1 MKLTTYILSLLCVL
15 GFCASFITGYFVYN
29 TVVTNTIQT
38 LSDAQLKRTEQT
50 LKDLDYTLHEAFR
63 GIVAIANF
71 YSHSKLPDESNK
83 EESRQMLI
91 DVANE
96 LSTPWDALHIFDRSG
111 DLRLSTQYLPGSLR
125 KKIENNPLHIDAL
138 LTAELANTW
147 NTDLIMDPESGQPVI
162 LFAAPIRDKTDPTRP
177 VAGVAIGYF
186 SWLRF
191 SELLFKVSD
200 TRLTILNRDGDFIAS
215 NNPYNT
221 FQPLEVSFA
230 DHPSIS
236 AHMANPENSPDP
248 QMILDESEPDPSNYG
263 ISKGI
268 IQSLENPDE
277 LVIQSV
283 AIEQGQFEKAGNSW
297 LIIAETPIKEVLF
310 QARQIGIQQALLNSG
325 MIFLGFGLTYLVLRR
340 EVTKPISTLN
350 QAVVSITHGL
360 FKTRISTKTV
370 NTREI
375 QTLSIAFNRMA
386 ERLEL
391 AREHS
396 NLAHRL
402 QRMVDQSVA
411 GQMTIN
417 RKFQITYCNQAARK
431 TFHKHVASFQSKWK
445 DFDPK
450 ELLGYKF
457 NVLIDEEIDQ
467 QELLSDPSNLPFQKD
482 IPVGELTFHV
492 TITAIYDEYGH
503 YDGNAVEWENVT
515 EKREATRLQQE
526 AEQALRDSLQEL
538 DQFAY
543 IASHDLRTPLQGISL
558 LAEWIAEDD
567 IENLSPSSAQNL
579 HRIHE
584 RCQRLGRLLDDLLAY
599 SRSGK
604 VLGEIRTVHTGELLS
619 ELSEILDPEDQYHIQ
634 ATGDIPTF
642 ETYNAP
648 FELVLRNL
656 IQNAIKHHHKPT
668 GVIELSCQDEGENYR
683 FSIKDD
689 GPGIKEEHLEKIFG
703 MFKSFQT
710 VDDKNASVEST
721 SSGIGLAIIKK
732 TVESFDCE
740 VVVESKPGLGST
752 FSFTWPKKVTT
763 KKPLQAQVTEEL

>member
-29 TVVTNTIQT
+29 TVVTTTIQN
-38 LSDAQLKRTEQT
+38 LSDAQLKRTQQT

-63 GIVAIANF
+63 GIVGIANF
-71 YSHSKLPDESNK
+71 YSHSQLPDETNQEK
-83 EESRQMLI
+83 SRQMLI

-111 DLRLSTQYLPGSLR
+111 NLRLSTQYLPGSLR

-162 LFAAPIRDKTDPTRP
+162 LFAAPIRDKTDPQRP
-177 VAGVAIGYF
+177 VVGVAIGYF

-191 SELLFKVSD
+191 SELLFNVSD
-200 TRLTILNRDGDFIAS
+200 TRLTMLNRDGDFIAS
-215 NNPYNT
+215 NNAYNT
-221 FQPLEVSFA
+221 SLPLEVSFA

-236 AHMANPENSPDP
+236 THIANPDSSPDP
-248 QMILDESEPDPSNYG
+248 QIILDESDPDPSTYG

-268 IQSLENPDE
+268 VQSLENPDE

-297 LIIAETPIKEVLF
+297 LIIAETPIESVLF

-360 FKTRISTKTV
+360 FKTRISTQTV

-417 RKFQITYCNQAARK
+417 RRFEITYCNQAARK
-431 TFHKHVASFQSKWK
+431 TFHKHAASFQSKWK

-450 ELLGYKF
+450 QLHGYKF
-457 NVLIDEEIDQ
+457 DVLIDESTDQ
-467 QELLSDPSNLPFQKD
+467 KELLADPSNLPYQQD
-482 IPVGELTFHV
+482 IPVDQLTFQI

-584 RCQRLGRLLDDLLAY
+584 RCQRLGRLLDDLLTY

-604 VLGEIRTVHTGELLS
+604 VLGEIREVNTDNLLK
-619 ELSEILDPEDQYHIQ
+619 ELSEILDPEDQYKIR
-634 ATGDIPTF
+634 ANGNLPTF
-642 ETYNAP
+642 DTYNAP

-656 IQNAIKHHHKPT
+656 IQNAIKHHNKPT
-668 GVIELSCQDEGENYR
+668 GVIELSCEEEGNNYR
-683 FSIKDD
+683 FSVKDD
-689 GPGIKEEHLEKIFG
+689 GPGIKPEHMEKIFG
-703 MFKSFQT
+703 MFKSFQN
-710 VDDKNASVEST
+710 VDDENSNPEPT

-740 VVVESKPGLGST
+740 VVVNSTPGLGST
-752 FSFTWPKKVTT
+752 FSFSWPKKVT
-763 KKPLQAQVTEEL
+763 AQKVEDAELVEA

>member
-29 TVVTNTIQT
+29 TVVTTTIQN
-38 LSDAQLKRTEQT
+38 LSDAQLKRTQQT

-63 GIVAIANF
+63 GIVGIANF
-71 YSHSKLPDESNK
+71 YSHSQLPDETNQEK
-83 EESRQMLI
+83 SRQMLI

-111 DLRLSTQYLPGSLR
+111 NLRLSTQYLPGSLR

-162 LFAAPIRDKTDPTRP
+162 LFAAPIRDKTDPQRP
-177 VAGVAIGYF
+177 VVGVAIGYF

-191 SELLFKVSD
+191 SELLFNVSD
-200 TRLTILNRDGDFIAS
+200 TRLTMLNRDGDFIAT
-215 NNPYNT
+215 NNAYNT
-221 FQPLEVSFA
+221 FLPLEVSFA

-236 AHMANPENSPDP
+236 THIANPDSSPDP
-248 QMILDESEPDPSNYG
+248 QIILDESDPDPSTYG

-268 IQSLENPDE
+268 VQSLENPDE

-297 LIIAETPIKEVLF
+297 LIIAETPIESVLF

-360 FKTRISTKTV
+360 FKTRISTQTV

-417 RKFQITYCNQAARK
+417 RRFEITYCNQAARK
-431 TFHKHVASFQSKWK
+431 TFHKHAASFQSKWK

-450 ELLGYKF
+450 QLHGYKF
-457 NVLIDEEIDQ
+457 DVLIDESTDQ
-467 QELLSDPSNLPFQKD
+467 KELLADPSNLPYQQD
-482 IPVGELTFHV
+482 IPVDQLTFQI

-584 RCQRLGRLLDDLLAY
+584 RCQRLGRLLDDLLTY

-604 VLGEIRTVHTGELLS
+604 VLGEIREVNTDNLLK
-619 ELSEILDPEDQYHIQ
+619 ELSEILDPEDQYKIR
-634 ATGDIPTF
+634 ANGNLPTF
-642 ETYNAP
+642 DTYNAP

-656 IQNAIKHHHKPT
+656 IQNAIKPT
-668 GVIELSCQDEGENYR
+668 GFNELSCEEEGNNYR
-683 FSIKDD
+683 FSVKDD
-689 GPGIKEEHLEKIFG
+689 GPGIKPEHMEKIFG
-703 MFKSFQT
+703 MFKSFQN
-710 VDDKNASVEST
+710 VDDENSNPEPT

-740 VVVESKPGLGST
+740 VVVNSIPGLGST
-752 FSFTWPKKVTT
+752 FSFSWPKKVT
-763 KKPLQAQVTEEL
+763 AQKVEDAELVEA